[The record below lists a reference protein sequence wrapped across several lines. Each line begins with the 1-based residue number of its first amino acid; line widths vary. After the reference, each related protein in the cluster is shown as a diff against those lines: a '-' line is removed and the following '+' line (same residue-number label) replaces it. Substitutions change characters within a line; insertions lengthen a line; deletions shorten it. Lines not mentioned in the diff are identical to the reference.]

1 MSRKKTQSGLSL
13 LEVLVAT
20 FIMAVAITGLVSNM
34 SGSLRNAS
42 KLGEYDRAAILARR
56 QMDELQLNRY
66 LPRWTQLEGY
76 WDANTTGSIPVR
88 WRATVTPYDYPPN
101 PPPKSAILDRI
112 EWQIQWPGRN
122 FTIEGFR
129 RGYLTEADAIRLQQ
143 GQGQ

>member
-1 MSRKKTQSGLSL
+1 M
-13 LEVLVAT
+13 AT

-101 PPPKSAILDRI
+101 PTPKSAILDRI
-112 EWQIQWPGRN
+112 ELQIQWPGRN

-129 RGYLTEADAIRLQQ
+129 RGNLTKADAICLRQ